1 MKMIKY
7 NTELGSKHM
16 NLEAREL
23 RDSMK
28 TDLRG
33 MHCRKCNTDTII
45 SFVDDG
51 YNHLKPAIDAC
62 CTDFEKR
69 IKKKIWNV

>member
-1 MKMIKY
+1 MIKY
-7 NTELGSKHM
+7 KTQVGSKHM

-28 TDLRG
+28 HDLHG
-33 MHCRKCNTDTII
+33 MHCRNCNIDTII

-51 YNHLKPAIDAC
+51 YNHLKPSIDAC
-62 CTDFEKR
+62 CTDFEIR
-69 IKKKIWNV
+69 IRKKIWNV